1 MRTNEEVDSIYTKEE
16 LLKKISTVRLWA
28 HKIQLGSH
36 VVTPGIIHDKIMQ
49 KELDAIPKDL
59 TGKSVLDVGARNG
72 GWAFECERR
81 NAKEITAIDVWQN
94 EGPNGIRDEPFKICK
109 EILDSKVELIEL
121 DVLDIEKLGKK
132 FDIILFLGVI
142 YHLMD
147 PLLALRK
154 LYNVCNEL
162 VILQG
167 AVLKSPKSICYFL
180 EPGELGGDTS
190 NTFLISPIF
199 IENYAKSIG
208 FRKAELVEYVE
219 GESLIPSDKKNSDKN
234 NPQLKRSRAIMYL
247 WK

>member
-1 MRTNEEVDSIYTKEE
+1 MRLPNEVDEIYSEKE
-16 LLKKISTVRLWA
+16 LLERISKIPIWA

-36 VVTPGIIHDKIMQ
+36 VVTPGKIPDRTM
-49 KELDAIPKDL
+49 KGELDAIPKDL
-59 TGKSVLDVGARNG
+59 AGKSILDVGTRNG

-81 NAKEITAIDVWQN
+81 NAKEITAIDIWQN
-94 EGPNGIRDEPFKICK
+94 EVYGRDESFKICK

-121 DVLDIEKLGKK
+121 DVLDVEKLGKK
-132 FDIILFLGVI
+132 FDVILFLGVI

-162 VILQG
+162 IILQA
-167 AVLKSPKSICYFL
+167 AVLKSPKNICYFL
-180 EPGELGGDTS
+180 EPGELGGNIS
-190 NTFLISPIF
+190 STFLFSPSF
-199 IENYAKSIG
+199 IENYAKSMG
-208 FRKAELVEYVE
+208 FKKVELIDYVE
-219 GESLIPSDKKNSDKN
+219 DESIIPSDKKNSDKN